1 MESPYQ
7 SLMYILKRIS
17 GETDPEIKQQLLM
30 QLKQY
35 ERDPMNP
42 IELQSYLKRKN
53 EVIPQPEP
61 DTQTQSLYPF
71 LLAVVALFLIIKQ
84 N

>member
-17 GETDPEIKQQLLM
+17 GETDPEIKQQLLL

-42 IELQSYLKRKN
+42 IELQSYLKRKQ

-61 DTQTQSLYPF
+61 ETRSLYPF